1 MIITRTI
8 MDVLPDKRK
17 EVIQTLLSM
26 IDAVGK
32 ENGCLSYHVSTDIEL
47 KTVFSLFEE
56 WKTREDL
63 ECHLRS
69 EKFGVLLGTKSLLAK
84 PMELKI
90 HTISNSEGI
99 ELVHALRKKI
109 DNIK

>member
-1 MIITRTI
+1 MIIARTI

-26 IDAVGK
+26 IDAIGK
-32 ENGCLSYHVSTDIEL
+32 ENGCLSYNVSLDIEL

-69 EKFGVLLGTKSLLAK
+69 ERFGVLLGTKSLLAK
-84 PMELKI
+84 PMEIKI
-90 HTISNSEGI
+90 HTVSHTEGNDA
-99 ELVHALRKKI
+99 VHILRGLKGV
-109 DNIK
+109 

>member
-1 MIITRTI
+1 MIIARTI

-17 EVIQTLLSM
+17 EIIQTLLSM

-32 ENGCLSYHVSTDIEL
+32 ENGCLSYHVSMDIEL

-56 WKTREDL
+56 WKTRENL

-69 EKFGVLLGTKSLLAK
+69 ERFGVLLGTKSLLAK

-90 HTISNSEGI
+90 HTVSSTEGKDVVNI
-99 ELVHALRKKI
+99 LRSLKS
-109 DNIK
+109 